1 MHIEPSRVAGVELIG
16 PDAPQFREYIACLAG
31 GEPPDALQPALPY
44 SVIVKNNGARP
55 LALLGV
61 RFDMVGRQKK
71 PYSVVHYADTLRHP
85 EKATLMP
92 GAMRFV
98 CAEPSYTYMVL
109 RRESHLDRRS
119 SMNLENLAT
128 AVRVAVS
135 LDCMAFDDG
144 QFAGPDSNGA
154 FDRLQREREAES
166 ALIEEVRQAGSEVEA
181 LLAQA
186 IEASDKPA
194 RRALAKEF
202 HTALAADELAA
213 RVENHRL
220 RIPLWRGDVQLR

>member
-1 MHIEPSRVAGVELIG
+1 MHIAPSSVADVELIG
-16 PDAPQFREYIACLAG
+16 PDAPKFSESITLLAG
-31 GEPPDALQPALPY
+31 GDPADALQPALPY

-61 RFDMVGRQKK
+61 RFDMVSRQKK

-85 EKATLMP
+85 EKTTLIP

-109 RRESHLDRRS
+109 RRESHVDRRS
-119 SMNLENLAT
+119 SMNLENLAS

-135 LDCMAFDDG
+135 LDCVAFDDG

-154 FDRLQREREAES
+154 FDRLQREREAEC
-166 ALIEEVRQAGSEVEA
+166 ALIEEVRKAASGVEA

-186 IEASDKPA
+186 IEAPDKPA

-202 HTALAADELAA
+202 HTALAAGELAA
-213 RVENHRL
+213 RVGNHRL
-220 RIPLWRGDVQLR
+220 RIALWRDGSRLR